1 MKKPKVLFLG
11 TAPIAVPT
19 LRACAQLD
27 DIELVG
33 VVSQPPSKRGR
44 GRKLTT
50 SAVHQAAE
58 ALGYDVMT
66 PHRFHGAEG
75 DSILSKRSPDACLVI
90 AYGQIIRADHLERCA
105 NRWFNLHGS
114 LLPRWRGAAPIER
127 CLEAGD
133 PITGVQLMQMGT
145 GLDTGPVFA
154 ERRVETKGHNAQSL
168 TVLLAEEAAKLT
180 KTHLVRAI
188 DGQLEPQHQDEN
200 LAVYAHRIL
209 RSEGHIDFQG
219 KAEVWERRSRAF
231 DPRLGLRCHLV
242 QPNRT
247 VGIKI
252 WSAHTETSLASDK
265 PGKIVR
271 CDASSLCVSCEE
283 GVLNITSLQVD
294 GKNRLSWSQ
303 ARSGL
308 AVTTSDYFECQKKRH
323 QH

>member
-19 LRACAQLD
+19 LRACAELG

-44 GRKLTT
+44 GRKLRP

-58 ALGYDVMT
+58 ELGFDVMT

-75 DSILSKRSPDACLVI
+75 DSILSERAPDACLVI
-90 AYGQIIRADHLERCA
+90 AYGQIIKANHLEHCA

-133 PITGVQLMQMGT
+133 PITGVQLMQMET

-168 TVLLAEEAAKLT
+168 TLLLAEEAAQLT
-180 KTHLVRAI
+180 KSHLIQAI
-188 DGQLEPQHQDEN
+188 YGQLEPQYQDDD

-209 RSEGHIDFQG
+209 RSEGHIDFRG
-219 KAEVWERRSRAF
+219 KAEVWERRSCAF
-231 DPRLGLRCHLV
+231 DPRLGLRCRLV
-242 QPNRT
+242 QTDRT
-247 VGIKI
+247 IGLKI
-252 WSAHTETSLASDK
+252 WSAHIETSLTADK
-265 PGKIVR
+265 PGKIIK
-271 CDASSLCVSCEE
+271 CDASALCVSCEE

-294 GKNRLSWSQ
+294 GKKRLSWSQ

-308 AVTTSDYFECQKKRH
+308 ALSTSDYFEC
-323 QH
+323 

>member
-19 LRACAQLD
+19 LRVCAQLD

-44 GRKLTT
+44 GRKLKP

-58 ALGYDVMT
+58 ELGYDVIT
-66 PHRFHGAEG
+66 PQRFHGAEG
-75 DSILSKRSPDACLVI
+75 DSILDERSPDACLVI
-90 AYGQIIRADHLERCA
+90 AYGQIIKANHLEQCP

-133 PITGVQLMQMGT
+133 PITGVQLMQMET

-154 ERRVETKGHNAQSL
+154 ERRVKTKGHNAQSL
-168 TVLLAEEAAKLT
+168 TLLLAEEAAQLT
-180 KTHLVRAI
+180 KSHLIEAI
-188 DGQLEPQHQDEN
+188 DGRLEPQHQDDG

-209 RSEGHIDFQG
+209 RSEGHIDFRG
-219 KAEVWERRSRAF
+219 KAEVWERRSNAF
-231 DPRLGLRCHLV
+231 DPRLGLRCRLV
-242 QPNRT
+242 QTDRT
-247 VGIKI
+247 IGLKI
-252 WSAHTETSLASDK
+252 WSAHTETSLTADK
-265 PGKIVR
+265 PGKIIK
-271 CDASSLCVSCEE
+271 CDASALCVSCEE

-294 GKNRLSWSQ
+294 GKKRLSWTQ

-308 AVTTSDYFECQKKRH
+308 ALSASDYFEC
-323 QH
+323 